1 MNLSR
6 FLMLVCGIFCFE
18 TARAEDWKHWP
29 ADAGEHGTTIAV
41 PPGFSAL
48 RWRPS
53 IQSKPGKDAPLLL
66 SERFRSNDSK
76 AEFSVMV
83 FYVRALPNVADARR
97 IKLKLEEGEKLIEQ
111 KSARRKVNGET
122 GPYFIYDEES
132 TISAAGCTRY
142 RLNTFSTSS
151 LPGAA
156 SVLWEFQVADVAAR
170 KRFAPVWKKFKDTL
184 EVEED

>member
-1 MNLSR
+1 
-6 FLMLVCGIFCFE
+6 MLACGLLCFA
-18 TARAEDWKHWP
+18 TARAEDWKRWP
-29 ADAGEHGTTIAV
+29 ANAGEHGTTIAA

-48 RWRPS
+48 HWRPPV
-53 IQSKPGKDAPLLL
+53 QSRPRKDAPLLL
-66 SERFRSNDSK
+66 SGRFRSSDGS

-83 FYVRALPNVADARR
+83 YYVRALPNEAEVRR
-97 IKLKLEEGEKLIEQ
+97 IKLKLEDGAKLIEQ
-111 KSARRKVNGET
+111 KSSRKKVNGEA

-132 TISAAGCTRY
+132 TVGGAGYTRY

-156 SVLWEFQVADVAAR
+156 SVLWEFQVADEAAR

-184 EVEED
+184 EVEDD